1 MGRKKEKEAIRK
13 MKIYKR
19 NVIIV
24 VLCVIVCAVLLIIW
38 NEREGGF
45 INKYVSDFENVL
57 DQEGE
62 VKTISTASLENVFD
76 ISELSTADY
85 IYNGIAKVY
94 KDDGTTI
101 KYYVAYEGKV
111 KAGIDF
117 DKIVFDVDE
126 EKKVIT
132 ITIPDI
138 RFTEI
143 TVNPG
148 TLEYIFKDKKSETET
163 VHQEAFK
170 ICKEDLAERVDKEKE
185 LVDSAKKNS
194 IAVVEALVTPW
205 VEQMDKE
212 YKVKIQ

>member
-1 MGRKKEKEAIRK
+1 MGRKKEKEAVRK

-19 NVIIV
+19 NGIIV
-24 VLCVIVCAVLLIIW
+24 VLCVAVCAVLLIVW
-38 NEREGGF
+38 NKNEGGF
-45 INKYVSDFENVL
+45 INKYINDFDNVL

-62 VKTISTASLENVFD
+62 VKTISIASLESVFD
-76 ISELSTADY
+76 ITELSTADY

-94 KDDGTTI
+94 KEDGTTV
-101 KYYVAYEGKV
+101 KYYAAYEGKV

-117 DKIVFDVDE
+117 DKIVFDINE
-126 EKKVIT
+126 EEKVIT
-132 ITIPDI
+132 VTIPDI

-170 ICKEDLAERVDKEKE
+170 ICEEDLAERIDKEKE
-185 LVDSAKKNS
+185 LVNSAKKNS

-205 VEQMDKE
+205 VEQMDNE

>member
-1 MGRKKEKEAIRK
+1 MGRKKGKQTINK

-19 NVIIV
+19 NVIII
-24 VLCVIVCAVLLIIW
+24 VLCVIICAVLLIIW
-38 NEREGGF
+38 NENEGGF
-45 INKYVSDFENVL
+45 ISKYFSDFENVF
-57 DQEGE
+57 DREGE
-62 VKTISTASLENVFD
+62 VKTISTASLEEVFD

-94 KDDGTTI
+94 KEDGTTV

-111 KAGIDF
+111 KDF
-117 DKIVFDVDE
+117 DKIVFDIDE
-126 EKKVIT
+126 EEKVIT

-163 VHQEAFK
+163 VHQEAFN

-194 IAVVEALVTPW
+194 IAVVEALVAPW
-205 VEQMDKE
+205 VEQMDNE

>member
-1 MGRKKEKEAIRK
+1 MGRKKGKQTINK

-19 NVIIV
+19 NVIII
-24 VLCVIVCAVLLIIW
+24 VLCVIICAVLLIIW
-38 NEREGGF
+38 NENEGGF
-45 INKYVSDFENVL
+45 ISKYFSDFENVF
-57 DQEGE
+57 DREGE
-62 VKTISTASLENVFD
+62 VKTISTASLEEVFD

-94 KDDGTTI
+94 KEDGTTV

-117 DKIVFDVDE
+117 DKIVFDIDE
-126 EKKVIT
+126 EEKVIT

-163 VHQEAFK
+163 VHQEAFN

-194 IAVVEALVTPW
+194 IAVVEALIAPW
-205 VEQMDKE
+205 VEQMDNE